1 MKANKISRNLSS
13 YLDVSEFIIREPS
26 PLIKPSSPPLLV
38 SLEVTV
44 FDLYA

>member
-1 MKANKISRNLSS
+1 MKTNKLGRNPSS

-26 PLIKPSSPPLLV
+26 PLIKPSSPPFPV
-38 SLEVTV
+38 SLEVNL